1 MSKMRFKINKKG
13 FTLIELIAV
22 VVILGIISLI
32 ALPSVISYLSGT
44 QQSAYSIAEG
54 SVVSATNNMFADC
67 SGDSSSSICSSYSV
81 PDPNSYVTVKAS
93 VLIDGG
99 YLDPISD
106 PVNSGQYCDENNSYA
121 IITNSSS
128 ENDFNAKL
136 DYKVCLSCGDYQSSD
151 CQFYED
157 RSDKIVN
164 PADFSI
170 EQCTNFNTFLTE
182 NGIDL
187 HAKAV
192 IFGENVTYDVAPNPD
207 FVDTTKVGTVDINYK
222 FGGLTAVTKVTVTDV
237 TNPSKAG
244 IHMTSGGKNY
254 DGTSWTKEDVVVT
267 FSATD
272 DTVCDGVTVDGSGVK
287 GYSYSKDNGA
297 TWNFVENGYTENT
310 TFNGDVLVKV
320 IDKEGNEGEINSFH
334 IMLDKTPP
342 TCVSSGGKSEWE
354 LSGSIT
360 LTGTCSDSD
369 SGCKD
374 ATITKTYSTGI
385 ESTTETPGTV
395 YDIAGNSTVCPAN
408 QTVKID
414 KTPPTCV
421 SSGGSSSWVNHSITI
436 IGTCSDNGSGCVG
449 NASKVYDTS
458 TSINTT
464 NAGPGTVYDKAGNA
478 TVCPTNQTVRIDK
491 VAPTYTI
498 TPSGTPYGSG
508 YQSGLVVNVS
518 CSDGQS
524 GNASGS
530 QSPSFTTRGYHS
542 VSGTCVDNAGNR
554 TNYTSNNFLV
564 YIYGAN
570 ASICGTYSYQCGTHN
585 CGYDPCGYQNICVE
599 ARPLNDG
606 YGRWECVRW
615 EYKATTVC
623 GRDCPSYCEGTYSC
637 WY

>member
-54 SVVSATNNMFADC
+54 SVVSATYNMFADC

-342 TCVSSGGKSEWE
+342 TCVSSGG
-354 LSGSIT
+354 
-360 LTGTCSDSD
+360 
-369 SGCKD
+369 
-374 ATITKTYSTGI
+374 
-385 ESTTETPGTV
+385 
-395 YDIAGNSTVCPAN
+395 
-408 QTVKID
+408 
-414 KTPPTCV
+414 
-421 SSGGSSSWVNHSITI
+421 SSSWVNHSITI

-524 GNASGS
+524 GIASGS